1 MASPEWIE
9 IFEGWDTEKIRA
21 HMTRLEGDISVYVSQ
36 GIGSK
41 NYTKD
46 LGELR
51 GQLAAATRVLKARAS
66 KGNSGFGVS
75 DFSTV

>member
-9 IFEGWDTEKIRA
+9 IFEGWDSDKIRA

-51 GQLAAATRVLKARAS
+51 GQLAAATRVLKGRS
-66 KGNSGFGVS
+66 TKGNGGVGVS
-75 DFSTV
+75 DFSNV